1 MHPSEF
7 WLATASAALDH
18 HPPNPATALA
28 HAQIA
33 RRICQDHFAE
43 SSSRYLYLGLRW
55 EVQAL
60 EVLAARDWTEA
71 IRGLRMACGAY
82 RLARHRGRGT
92 WIERAGGRGVRRCM
106 GLGVYALGAG

>member
-1 MHPSEF
+1 MQRSES

-28 HAQIA
+28 HAQAA
-33 RRICQDHFAE
+33 RRICQDRFAD
-43 SSSRYLYLGLRW
+43 SANTYLYLGLRW

-60 EVLAARDWTEA
+60 EVMAARDWAEA
-71 IRGLRMACGAY
+71 IRGLRIACGAY

-92 WIERAGGRGVRRCM
+92 WIEGAGARGVQRCM
-106 GLGVYALGAG
+106 GMGVFALGAG